1 MIKLL
6 VTILPVSFAVIF
18 SAYAAPQVTLSLDD
32 IRSPVFS
39 AKAIQVSLAGPQ
51 MSILEVKLGEVA
63 VQGKTWR
70 NLRFSCH
77 TFQFSKDF
85 IRCDDGVLRLSKSV
99 TVPAAFNFSTLN
111 KTLDLNLS
119 TTSNEGN
126 EGWRLSARWGGAAWE
141 SVLTIA
147 NGQIARIAEL
157 LPEIERRTLASARGR
172 INGTAKVRG
181 NARGAAAIEANFAV
195 DGLAFSDVS
204 GLHAGE
210 NISGEITAKAMRQG
224 GWRGGLWEWQ
234 ADVT

>member
-39 AKAIQVSLAGPQ
+39 AKAIQVSLTGPQ
-51 MSILEVKLGEVA
+51 MSLLEVKLGEVA

-77 TFQFSKDF
+77 TFQFSQDF
-85 IRCDDGVLRLSKSV
+85 ISCDDGVLRLPKSAA
-99 TVPAAFNFSTLN
+99 VPAAFYFSSLN
-111 KTLDLNLS
+111 KTLDLNLG

-126 EGWRLSARWGGAAWE
+126 EGWRLSARWGGIIWE
-141 SVLTIA
+141 GVLTVA
-147 NGQIARIAEL
+147 NGQLAHIAEL
-157 LPEIERRTLASARGR
+157 LPDRERKMLASAKGR
-172 INGTAKVRG
+172 VNGTAKVRG
-181 NARGAAAIEANFAV
+181 NAGGTAAIEANFAV

-210 NISGEITAKAMRQG
+210 NISGEITARAMRQG
-224 GWRGGLWEWQ
+224 GWRGSCQ
-234 ADVT
+234 